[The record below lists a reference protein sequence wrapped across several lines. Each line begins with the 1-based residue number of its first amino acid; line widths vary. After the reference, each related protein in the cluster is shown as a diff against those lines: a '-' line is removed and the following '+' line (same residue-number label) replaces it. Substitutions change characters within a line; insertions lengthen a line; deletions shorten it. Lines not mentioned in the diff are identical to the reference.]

1 MLYPNR
7 TGAFFRYFLPS
18 ATWQVKTKKKEIYLT
33 FDDGPIPEV
42 TEWVI
47 GILDSFNV
55 KATFFCVGDN
65 LKKHPTIFEKI
76 ISSGHSIGNHTFN
89 HLKGW
94 KTTNDVYLQNIKLWE
109 QTLINQNIQLKNKPI
124 FRPPYGQIT
133 YSQAN
138 ILKEKYE
145 IIMWDIITGDF
156 DKNLDKQNCLEKC
169 VKMTGPGTI
178 IVFHDSLKAK
188 DNLQYILPGYIN
200 AMIEKGYSFA
210 KW

>member
-1 MLYPNR
+1 M
-7 TGAFFRYFLPS
+7 PS
-18 ATWQVKTKKKEIYLT
+18 ATWQVKTLTKEIYLT
-33 FDDGPIPEV
+33 FDDGPIPDV
-42 TEWVI
+42 TEWV
-47 GILDSFNV
+47 LDTLASFNI

-65 LKKHPTIFEKI
+65 IKKHPTIFSKI
-76 ISSGHSIGNHTFN
+76 ITSGHSIGNHTFN

-94 KTTNDVYLQNIKLWE
+94 KTSNQGYLENIELWE
-109 QTLINQNIQLKNKPI
+109 QTIKDLNFQLNNKPI

-133 YSQAN
+133 FSQSKA
-138 ILKEKYE
+138 LKERYE

-169 VKMTGPGTI
+169 IKMTTAGTV

-188 DNLQYILPGYIN
+188 ENLQYILPFYIKS
-200 AMIEKGYSFA
+200 MIDKGFTFA